1 MAMQWVNRSIG
12 LSPCGTTSDMAGRP
26 GGGVGSPRE
35 RSRLLVLVLA
45 GALMGGLL
53 TGAGRASAA
62 PTPTEVDARLSR
74 VYAAIEAALAT
85 SSMPGLVVGVTD
97 RQQLRKV
104 LVHGYADLK
113 AHTPLTSESRLAI
126 GSISKA
132 FTSIALMQLAEEG
145 SFDPQ
150 APITRYLPAL
160 KANPHLASITGHH
173 LMTHT
178 AGLPNYLEDAASSRY
193 AMVALQSFEPSYA
206 PGVHWWYSNTGYQLL
221 GYVLENLE
229 GIAYRAIIQKRVLDR
244 LGMNSTSAVI
254 DDAQRTHMVVSYTT
268 WPSDGSY
275 VEAPWFEY
283 TAGDGS
289 IVSNAADMCAY
300 VRFILNRGSGP
311 KGPVLSAKAFATL
324 TKPVL
329 EDYAYGLFVRQENGD
344 TVISHSGGI
353 AGFSSWIEAHMGDGF
368 GLVFLSNGGIDTPLR
383 EWVEKSVAAAYR
395 GQALPAPPP
404 PTQHA
409 KRVRPQGYAG
419 VYQLVGSDGAPQSD
433 AMIEF
438 VVNGD
443 ELALAQG
450 HGSRPLQWMATD
462 TFRTSS
468 ADSDGFAYYFG
479 RSGGNDSEVVAVSHG
494 PRWYVRKDL
503 PDKDRSAMPAEY
515 AAYVGHYQNDGPEGP
530 VARVFVRNGRL
541 MMLRGLGDWAQAEPL
556 EPLGAGVFRAGDP
569 DYSPER
575 ARFDPIVDGRA
586 LRLVLT
592 GVPLYRK
599 DTP

>member
-1 MAMQWVNRSIG
+1 M
-12 LSPCGTTSDMAGRP
+12 
-26 GGGVGSPRE
+26 GS
-35 RSRLLVLVLA
+35 
-45 GALMGGLL
+45 LL
-53 TGAGRASAA
+53 TGAEPACAN
-62 PTPTEVDARLSR
+62 PTQADIDARLSR
-74 VYAAIEAALAT
+74 AYAAIDEALAT

-97 RQQLRKV
+97 RHQLRKV
-104 LVHGYADLK
+104 LVHGFADLK

-145 SFDPQ
+145 RFDPR

-160 KANPHLASITGHH
+160 KANPRLANITGHH

-193 AMVALQSFEPSYA
+193 AMVALQGFEPSYA
-206 PGVHWWYSNTGYQLL
+206 PGAHWWYSNTGYQLL
-221 GYVLENLE
+221 GYVLENIE
-229 GIAYRAIIQKRVLDR
+229 GIPYHAIIRRRVLDR
-244 LGMNSTSAVI
+244 LGMTATSAVI

-300 VRFILNRGSGP
+300 LRFILNRGSGP
-311 KGPVLSAKAFATL
+311 KGLVLPEKAFATL
-324 TKPVL
+324 TRPVL

-353 AGFSSWIEAHMGDGF
+353 AGFSSWVEAHMGDGF

-383 EWVEKSVAAAYR
+383 EWIEKSLVAAYR
-395 GQALPAPPP
+395 GQALPAPPA

-409 KRVRPQGYAG
+409 KRARPRVYAG
-419 VYQLVGSDGAPQSD
+419 TYQLVGSDGALQSD
-433 AMIEF
+433 AVVKF
-438 VVNGD
+438 VESGD
-443 ELALAQG
+443 GLAVAG
-450 HGSRPLQWMATD
+450 DHGSLPLQWMATD

-468 ADSDGFAYYFG
+468 ADSDGFAYYFS
-479 RSGGNDSEVVAVSHG
+479 RSGGKDSEVVEVSHG
-494 PRWYVRKDL
+494 SRWYVRKDL
-503 PDKDRSAMPAEY
+503 PHEARSAMPAEY

-530 VARVFVRNGRL
+530 VMRVFVRDGRL
-541 MMLRGLGDWAQAEPL
+541 MMLRGLGEWAEAEPL
-556 EPLGAGVFRAGDP
+556 EPLGAGVFRAGNP

-599 DTP
+599 ETP